1 MITKTAEERHKILKF
16 WWEFG
21 DKAVLAAYGAKRS
34 TLYGWQKVLREK
46 GLSGLSLGSQ
56 APKNRRKRFVNPAIV
71 AEIRRLRLEVCPNL
85 GKAKV
90 KIFLDKFCK
99 KNGLAVI
106 SESKIGRI
114 IKDKKIYHHRQKISH
129 FGKIKTISKKK
140 KERKPD
146 DWQSVAPG
154 ELVEIDTVV
163 RFVGRLKR
171 YIVTAVDTYGRPAFA
186 WCYDRQ
192 NSLNAR
198 DFMQKLEIALPFS
211 VVAIQTDNGSEF
223 HKYFADYLN
232 EQKIK
237 HYWNYPGR
245 PYRNGHIEKFNRTI
259 QEEFVD
265 QNEMW
270 LDNISDFNRR
280 MADWLLWYNT
290 ERPHWSL
297 NLLSP
302 VDYLIKNGHLSKMI
316 WTDTCT
322 LKLLCYNDFMY
333 KKKRVAQKK
342 HAKKQGKTI
351 ASLRY

>member
-1 MITKTAEERHKILKF
+1 MITKTAEDRHKILKF

-21 DKAVLAAYGAKRS
+21 GEAALAAYGAKRS
-34 TLYGWQKVLREK
+34 TLYGWQKDLREK
-46 GLSGLSLGSQ
+46 GLVGLNPGSQ
-56 APKNRRKRFVNPAIV
+56 APKNRRKRFVDSTIT

-99 KNGLAVI
+99 KNGLEII

-114 IKDKKIYHHRQKISH
+114 IKDKKIYHHRQKYSY
-129 FGKIKTISKKK
+129 FGKIKTISRKK

-146 DWQSVAPG
+146 HFQSNTPG

-163 RFVGRLKR
+163 RFVGRMKK

-192 NSLNAR
+192 NSINAK
-198 DFMQKLEIALPFS
+198 DFFKKLETALPFS
-211 VVAIQTDNGSEF
+211 VVSVQTDNGSEF
-223 HKYFADYLN
+223 HKYFADYLKERN
-232 EQKIK
+232 IK

-245 PYRNGHIEKFNRTI
+245 PYRNGCVEKFNRTI
-259 QEEFVD
+259 QEEFID

-270 LDNISDFNRR
+270 LDDIFDFNRR
-280 MADWLLWYNT
+280 MTDWLVWYNT

-302 VDYLIKNGHLSKMI
+302 VDYLIKNGHLSRMI
-316 WTDTCT
+316 
-322 LKLLCYNDFMY
+322 
-333 KKKRVAQKK
+333 
-342 HAKKQGKTI
+342 
-351 ASLRY
+351 

>member
-1 MITKTAEERHKILKF
+1 MITKTAEDRHKILKF
-16 WWEFG
+16 WWKFG
-21 DKAVLAAYGAKRS
+21 GEAALAAYGAKRS
-34 TLYGWQKVLREK
+34 TLYGWQKDLREK
-46 GLSGLSLGSQ
+46 GLAGLDIGSQ
-56 APKNRRKRFVNPAIV
+56 APKNRRKRFVDQAIV

-99 KNGLAVI
+99 KNRLAII

-114 IKDKKIYHHRQKISH
+114 IKDKKIHHHRQKYSY
-129 FGKIKTISKKK
+129 FGKIKTISQKK

-146 DWQSVAPG
+146 HFQSKTPG

-163 RFVGRLKR
+163 RFVGQLKK

-192 NSLNAR
+192 NSINAK
-198 DFMQKLEIALPFS
+198 DFFKKLETALPFS
-211 VVAIQTDNGSEF
+211 VVSVQTDNGSEF
-223 HKYFADYLN
+223 HKYFAEYLK
-232 EQKIK
+232 EREIK

-245 PYRNGHIEKFNRTI
+245 PYRNGHVEKFNRTI

-265 QNEMW
+265 QNEIW
-270 LDNISDFNRR
+270 LNNITDFNRR
-280 MADWLLWYNT
+280 MSDWLVWYNT

-302 VDYLIKNGHLSKMI
+302 VDYLIKNGHLSRMI
-316 WTDTCT
+316 
-322 LKLLCYNDFMY
+322 
-333 KKKRVAQKK
+333 
-342 HAKKQGKTI
+342 
-351 ASLRY
+351 